1 MKKVLDVKEFLEM
14 TVEEI
19 FADRFSRY
27 SKYIIQDR
35 ALPDIRDGLKPVQR
49 RIIYSMFKE
58 GNVFD
63 KQFRKSAKTVGN
75 VIGNYHP
82 HGDSSVYEAMVRM
95 SQTWKNNEIIVM
107 IHGNNGSIDGDS
119 PAAMRYTEAKLSQY
133 ANLMITDI
141 NEETVDMA
149 LNFDDTEYEPV
160 VLPTMVPN
168 LLINGA
174 TGISSGYATDIPP
187 HNPAEVINAAI
198 YVNEHKN
205 VTVDKIMKLIPGPD
219 FPTGATIE
227 GIDGIK
233 EAYTTGKGKIVLRAK
248 YSINKNKITITEIPY
263 DVNKAQLLQKI
274 DLIRIEKK
282 VDGID
287 EVIDESD
294 QNGLEIS
301 INLKS
306 GANAEAILNYLFKNT
321 DLQKNYNFNM
331 ISINKHKPELLGIIP
346 MLQAFLDHR
355 FDVITKRC
363 NFRLDKAKKK
373 LHILEGLTLA
383 VANLDEVIRIIRSS
397 DNKAESK
404 ENLILAFK
412 ITPEQ
417 AEAIVMMQLYRLSNT
432 DLVEL
437 ANNKKELEDTIKT
450 LETILS
456 SDDNIK
462 KEISKELKQTL
473 KLLSTPRRSVIE
485 QEVKTIE
492 FNQEDL
498 IKEEEC
504 IVSITKQGYIKRS
517 SMRSYLSSNGI
528 VNCNEHDSVKYV
540 IKATTKQKLVIF
552 LNDGTYC
559 IMPIH
564 ELDDI
569 KYKDSGVH
577 IASIA
582 KLNDGVNVVGAININ
597 QFSDYEF
604 IYGLTNQGYLAK
616 FNFSDLDSTKLKQKI
631 QMQKLK
637 KDDFVI
643 DTCVSTN
650 DLSSLL
656 SNNLLITTTANRYLN
671 LDASSF
677 ELQNLKTV
685 GRKVAKYKTNEVSFS
700 LNYFD
705 QEVLA
710 ISSDSCYI
718 KLSNITTK
726 PTDKLTNLYQPL
738 TTRKQEIIKVVKLTT
753 PQVLWTYNNETEVID
768 VDKLVLMT
776 PEDKLKSVSKNETLN
791 VEPSYL

>member
-1 MKKVLDVKEFLEM
+1 
-14 TVEEI
+14 
-19 FADRFSRY
+19 
-27 SKYIIQDR
+27 
-35 ALPDIRDGLKPVQR
+35 
-49 RIIYSMFKE
+49 
-58 GNVFD
+58 
-63 KQFRKSAKTVGN
+63 
-75 VIGNYHP
+75 
-82 HGDSSVYEAMVRM
+82 
-95 SQTWKNNEIIVM
+95 
-107 IHGNNGSIDGDS
+107 
-119 PAAMRYTEAKLSQY
+119 
-133 ANLMITDI
+133 
-141 NEETVDMA
+141 
-149 LNFDDTEYEPV
+149 
-160 VLPTMVPN
+160 
-168 LLINGA
+168 
-174 TGISSGYATDIPP
+174 
-187 HNPAEVINAAI
+187 
-198 YVNEHKN
+198 
-205 VTVDKIMKLIPGPD
+205 
-219 FPTGATIE
+219 
-227 GIDGIK
+227 
-233 EAYTTGKGKIVLRAK
+233 
-248 YSINKNKITITEIPY
+248 
-263 DVNKAQLLQKI
+263 
-274 DLIRIEKK
+274 
-282 VDGID
+282 
-287 EVIDESD
+287 
-294 QNGLEIS
+294 
-301 INLKS
+301 
-306 GANAEAILNYLFKNT
+306 
-321 DLQKNYNFNM
+321 M